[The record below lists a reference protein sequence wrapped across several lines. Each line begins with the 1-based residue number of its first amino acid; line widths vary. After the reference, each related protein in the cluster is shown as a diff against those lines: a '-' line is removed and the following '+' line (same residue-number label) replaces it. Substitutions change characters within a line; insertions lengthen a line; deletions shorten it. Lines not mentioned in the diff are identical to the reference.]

1 MSDDTINRQD
11 AIDAIERL
19 ILPQVKGETAAEEIN
34 RVAWRCAINCA
45 EEMIVHLPSA
55 ERRGRW
61 EHYEHREPQ
70 YDIEG
75 YKTWAEAYKCSNCGF
90 IHTVIEDFGHYA
102 FCPNC
107 GADMREAKNGCDDCF
122 IPMFYNLEDDDSICR
137 DCGVGE

>member
-1 MSDDTINRQD
+1 MNNDTIYRQAALD
-11 AIDAIERL
+11 AICEHGTDLERRGITVL
-19 ILPQVKGETAAEEIN
+19 A
-34 RVAWRCAINCA
+34 VANHKQATVDLLEN
-45 EEMIVHLPSA
+45 LPSA

-102 FCPNC
+102 YCPNC
-107 GADMREAKNGCDDCF
+107 GARMEASEWTGMKK
-122 IPMFYNLEDDDSICR
+122 P
-137 DCGVGE
+137 